1 MILHRLTSSYIY
13 VGYMLISGVQHS
25 STAVLLTLALGP
37 LGPRSRRS
45 PMRPRQDGASS
56 PRRLFFEE
64 DSEGSVEE
72 YHNWPEGS
80 EMQLVGGVESG
91 RR

>member
-1 MILHRLTSSYIY
+1 
-13 VGYMLISGVQHS
+13 
-25 STAVLLTLALGP
+25 
-37 LGPRSRRS
+37 
-45 PMRPRQDGASS
+45 MRPRQDGASS

-80 EMQLVGGVESG
+80 EMQLVGGVEG
-91 RR
+91 RGPWAAEHAKTAKTPNVMEM